1 MTADDGSPGIR
12 SKGAFADAPLTVF
25 VVSWGRPLYLWA
37 CLDALFRQTRSA
49 ARFVL
54 LDNAHPDPLVGEV
67 IAGFER
73 RGMFGEVVRFPTNSL
88 ANITAAYRE
97 RLSSLGPL
105 HAYIES
111 DCVVAAGA
119 GCWLAEMRGVM
130 ERNPRLG
137 VLGSL
142 IDPVDFVSRETALR
156 LANGDAARASFLAK
170 LASRER
176 AFLEDSSWASLEA
189 DHVVPDPPFP
199 LSCPPG
205 RLMML
210 RTEVMRE
217 VGFQVDARLAGL
229 VRDRGLLPAV
239 TPRVRHRHL
248 SLLNI
253 YDYFDYDERGRNE
266 FFTTGNGPS

>member
-1 MTADDGSPGIR
+1 MTAADGSPVSPAKR
-12 SKGAFADAPLTVF
+12 VPADDPLTVF

-37 CLDALFRQTRSA
+37 CLDALFRQTRSP

-54 LDNAHPDPLVGEV
+54 LDNAHPDSLVGEV

-73 RGMFGEVVRFPTNSL
+73 RGMFGEVVRFPCNSL
-88 ANITAAYRE
+88 ANITAAYHE
-97 RLSSLGPL
+97 RLGSLGPL

-119 GCWLAEMRGVM
+119 DCWLAEMRGIM
-130 ERNPRLG
+130 ERNPQLG

-142 IDPVDFVSRETALR
+142 IDPVDFVARETALR

-170 LASRER
+170 LESPER
-176 AFLEDSSWASLEA
+176 AFLEDSSWVSLAS
-189 DHVVPDPPFP
+189 DHVVTDPPFP
-199 LSCPPG
+199 ISNPPG

-217 VGFQVDARLAGL
+217 VGFQLDGRLAGL
-229 VRDRGLLPAV
+229 VRTRGLMPAV

-253 YDYFDYDERGRNE
+253 YDYLDYDERGRSE
-266 FFTTGNGPS
+266 FFNTGDGPA